1 MHDIRNL
8 ALSGLLVLWSSTVL
22 ADGSTSFD
30 FTFDRLSGCKTIF
43 TNPEIRFQGVPKEA
57 RTVLLTLHQGER
69 DLGGEEV
76 ALPAS
81 GILPPGEVH
90 TMAPCNPDT
99 YTYKAF
105 VKSADGRIVA
115 KADKSHFFPTN

>member
-1 MHDIRNL
+1 MCGKRNL
-8 ALSGLLVLWSSTVL
+8 ALSSLLVLWSSGVL
-22 ADGSTSFD
+22 ADSSTTFD
-30 FTFDRLSGCKTIF
+30 FTFDRSSGCKTIF
-43 TNPEIRFQGVPKEA
+43 TSPEIRFQGLPKDA

-76 ALPAS
+76 ALPSS
-81 GILPPGEVH
+81 GVLPPGEVH

-99 YTYKAF
+99 YTYKAL

-115 KADKSHFFPTN
+115 KAERSHFFPTN